1 MIDSA
6 DAYLVVY
13 AIDDRESF
21 IGAQTIIS
29 EILGRCKIA
38 SAIVLVGNKADLVRT
53 RCVSFDGEWQAIARL
68 NGLLSGQLT
77 PYSLPFCRG
86 KTPGL
91 CVFLWLLRGVN
102 LTESSS

>member
-38 SAIVLVGNKADLVRT
+38 SAIVLVGNKADLVRA
-53 RCVSFDGEWQAIARL
+53 RCVSYDGE
-68 NGLLSGQLT
+68 
-77 PYSLPFCRG
+77 FCEFDICKVIFVG
-86 KTPGL
+86 
-91 CVFLWLLRGVN
+91 
-102 LTESSS
+102 E

>member
-21 IGAQTIIS
+21 KRAQSITS

-38 SAIVLVGNKADLVRT
+38 SAIVLVGNKSDLVRSRAVT
-53 RCVSFDGEWQAIARL
+53 YEGKSPSDIWAL
-68 NGLLSGQLT
+68 YLT
-77 PYSLPFCRG
+77 
-86 KTPGL
+86 
-91 CVFLWLLRGVN
+91 N
-102 LTESSS
+102 